1 MSTEYTGPDG
11 KPWVPPTADE
21 LIAKGSAAV
30 KTEFLRPVPPLE
42 DKAAVVDDDKA
53 EAGKRGDGGSD
64 KKRTGKSRR
73 ALAKE
78 KKAARESGADLCSAF
93 SKGACTFGDK
103 CRYSHNV
110 DSYLRTKQPDLPGTC
125 PFIAA
130 GKDRCPHGIMC
141 RYLGTHP
148 PTPDTEEN
156 KLLPALTPEAAQEL
170 EARNATPGV
179 NDGVLE
185 LPVPSTPGDPFGPDD
200 EVNQFCGWLKV
211 KLRKGQVRFDKSD
224 AVLKT
229 LGVKSSWRY
238 GKEGDDKLKAK
249 YGEKKDG
256 GKAPEAAG
264 EEKKEEDQTAEEAT
278 RDDDDEGGG
287 KRSKIDPDAG
297 AEGVDIKPRPAEKKT
312 IDFSGKLY
320 LAPLTTTGNLP
331 FRRVCKRYGVDIT
344 CGEMAMATNLL
355 QGHPAEWALLR
366 RHPSEDIFGAQVCGG
381 YSDSMSRC
389 MQLLEDE
396 VVSKGGLD
404 FIDVNMGC
412 PIDLVCNKGA
422 GSMLLEKPTRMEQ
435 LVRASAPLLS
445 CPLTLKTRMGYF
457 DNKRVAHEIIPKMAD
472 WGLAGMTL
480 HGRSRQQRYS
490 RLADWDYINQCARA
504 SPIPVIGNGDV
515 FNYHDYVKNV
525 EGQGVAT
532 CMIARGALIKP
543 WIFTEIK
550 ERRDWDI
557 SATER
562 LDMLKDYAAFGLE
575 HWGADARGVANTR
588 RFLLEWLSFL
598 HRYVPVGLLE
608 RLPVG
613 IHQRPPNYVGRSDLE
628 TLLSSPNSDDWVK
641 ITTMLLGPTPDNFSF
656 QPKHK
661 SNAYSKD
668 SKDVDQ
674 VQG

>member
-1 MSTEYTGPDG
+1 MSEFTGPDG
-11 KPWVPPTADE
+11 KPWVPPTADD

-30 KTEFLRPVPPLE
+30 KTEYLRPVPPLA
-42 DKAAVVDDDKA
+42 DTNANVVDDDKA
-53 EAGKRGDGGSD
+53 EAGKRGDGGVD

-73 ALAKE
+73 ALARE
-78 KKAARESGADLCSAF
+78 KKQARESGADLCSAF

-110 DSYLRTKQPDLPGTC
+110 ESYLRAKQPDLPGAC

-130 GKDRCPHGIMC
+130 GKEKCPHGVMC

-148 PTPDTEEN
+148 PVPDTEEN
-156 KLLPALTPEAAQEL
+156 KLLPALTPQTTAEL
-170 EARNATPGV
+170 KERNAAAGV
-179 NDGVLE
+179 NEGVLE
-185 LPVPSTPGDPFGPDD
+185 LPVPESPGGAFGPDD
-200 EVNQFCGWLKV
+200 EINQFCGWLKV
-211 KLRKGQVRFDKSD
+211 RLRKGQVRFDKAD
-224 AVLKT
+224 AVLKE
-229 LGVKSSWRY
+229 LGVESSWRY
-238 GKEGDDKLKAK
+238 GKEGDEKLRKK
-249 YGEKKDG
+249 WEKKDVVDPGEG
-256 GKAPEAAG
+256 GGDE
-264 EEKKEEDQTAEEAT
+264 T
-278 RDDDDEGGG
+278 REDDDDGGG
-287 KRSKIDPDAG
+287 KRSKIDPDNT
-297 AEGVDIKPRPAEKKT
+297 AEGVDVKLRPAEKKT
-312 IDFSGKLY
+312 IDFRGKLY

-331 FRRVCKRYGVDIT
+331 FRRICKRYGVDIT
-344 CGEMAMATNLL
+344 CGEMAMVTNLL
-355 QGHPAEWALLR
+355 QGQPAEWALLR

-396 VVSKGGLD
+396 IVSKGGLD
-404 FIDVNMGC
+404 FIDINMGC

-422 GSMLLEKPTRMEQ
+422 GSMLLEKPARMEQ

-457 DNKRVAHEIIPKMAD
+457 ANKRVAHEIIPKLVD

-504 SPIPVIGNGDV
+504 SPIQLIGNGDV
-515 FNYHDYVKNV
+515 FSYHDYVKNV

-608 RLPVG
+608 RMPVG

-628 TLLSSPNSDDWVK
+628 TLLSSPNSEDWVK

-661 SNAYSKD
+661 SNAYSKE
-668 SKDVDQ
+668 SDQ

>member
-1 MSTEYTGPDG
+1 MSEFTGPDG
-11 KPWVPPTADE
+11 KPWVPPTADD

-30 KTEFLRPVPPLE
+30 KTEYLRPVPPMA
-42 DKAAVVDDDKA
+42 DTNANVVDDDKA
-53 EAGKRGDGGSD
+53 EAGKRGDGGVD

-73 ALAKE
+73 ALARE
-78 KKAARESGADLCSAF
+78 KKQARESGADLCSAF

-110 DSYLRTKQPDLPGTC
+110 ESYLRAKQPDLPGAC

-130 GKDRCPHGIMC
+130 GKEKCPHGVMC

-148 PTPDTEEN
+148 AVPDTEEN
-156 KLLPALTPEAAQEL
+156 KLLPALTPQTTAEL
-170 EARNATPGV
+170 KERNAAAGV
-179 NDGVLE
+179 NEGVLE
-185 LPVPSTPGDPFGPDD
+185 LPVPESPGGAFGPDD
-200 EVNQFCGWLKV
+200 EINQFCGWLKV
-211 KLRKGQVRFDKSD
+211 RLRKGQVRFDKAD
-224 AVLKT
+224 AVLKE
-229 LGVKSSWRY
+229 LGVASSWRY
-238 GKEGDDKLKAK
+238 GKEGDEKLRKK
-249 YGEKKDG
+249 WEKKDVVDPGEG
-256 GKAPEAAG
+256 GGDE
-264 EEKKEEDQTAEEAT
+264 T
-278 RDDDDEGGG
+278 REDDDDGGG
-287 KRSKIDPDAG
+287 KRSKIDPDNT
-297 AEGVDIKPRPAEKKT
+297 AEGVDVKLRPAEKKT
-312 IDFSGKLY
+312 IDFRGKLY

-331 FRRVCKRYGVDIT
+331 FRRICKRYGVDIT
-344 CGEMAMATNLL
+344 CGEMAMVTNLL
-355 QGHPAEWALLR
+355 QGQPAEWALLR

-404 FIDVNMGC
+404 FIDINMGC

-422 GSMLLEKPTRMEQ
+422 GSMLLEKPARMEQ

-457 DNKRVAHEIIPKMAD
+457 DNKRVAHEIIPKMVD

-504 SPIPVIGNGDV
+504 SPIQLIGNGDV
-515 FNYHDYVKNV
+515 FTYHDYVKNV

-608 RLPVG
+608 RMPVG

-628 TLLSSPNSDDWVK
+628 TLLSSPNSEDWVK

-661 SNAYSKD
+661 SNAYSKE
-668 SKDVDQ
+668 SDQ

>member
-1 MSTEYTGPDG
+1 MSEFTGPDG
-11 KPWVPPTADE
+11 KPWVPPTADD

-30 KTEFLRPVPPLE
+30 KTEYLRPVPPLA
-42 DKAAVVDDDKA
+42 DTNANVVDDDKA
-53 EAGKRGDGGSD
+53 EAGKRGDGGVD

-73 ALAKE
+73 ALARE
-78 KKAARESGADLCSAF
+78 KKQARESGADLCSAF

-110 DSYLRTKQPDLPGTC
+110 ESYLRAKQPDLPGAC

-130 GKDRCPHGIMC
+130 GKEKCPHGVMC

-148 PTPDTEEN
+148 PVPDTEEN
-156 KLLPALTPEAAQEL
+156 KLLPALTPQTTAEL
-170 EARNATPGV
+170 KERNAAAGV
-179 NDGVLE
+179 NEGVLE
-185 LPVPSTPGDPFGPDD
+185 LPVPESPGGAFGPDD
-200 EVNQFCGWLKV
+200 EINQFCGWLKV
-211 KLRKGQVRFDKSD
+211 RLRKGQVRFDKAD
-224 AVLKT
+224 AVLKE
-229 LGVKSSWRY
+229 LGVESSWRY
-238 GKEGDDKLKAK
+238 GKEGDEKLRKK
-249 YGEKKDG
+249 WEKKDVVDPGEG
-256 GKAPEAAG
+256 GGDE
-264 EEKKEEDQTAEEAT
+264 T
-278 RDDDDEGGG
+278 REDDDDGGG
-287 KRSKIDPDAG
+287 KRSKIDPDNT
-297 AEGVDIKPRPAEKKT
+297 AEGVDVKLRPAEKKT
-312 IDFSGKLY
+312 IDFRGKLY

-331 FRRVCKRYGVDIT
+331 FRRICKRYGVDIT
-344 CGEMAMATNLL
+344 CGEMAMVTNLL
-355 QGHPAEWALLR
+355 QGQPAEWALLR
-366 RHPSEDIFGAQVCGG
+366 RHPCEDIFGAQVCGG

-396 VVSKGGLD
+396 IVSKGGLD
-404 FIDVNMGC
+404 FIDINMGC

-422 GSMLLEKPTRMEQ
+422 GSMLLEKPARMEQ

-457 DNKRVAHEIIPKMAD
+457 DNKRVAHEIIPKMVD

-504 SPIPVIGNGDV
+504 SPIQLIGNGDV
-515 FNYHDYVKNV
+515 FSYHDYVKNV

-532 CMIARGALIKP
+532 CMTARGALIKP

-608 RLPVG
+608 RMPVG

-628 TLLSSPNSDDWVK
+628 TLLSSPNSEDWVK

-661 SNAYSKD
+661 SNAYSKE
-668 SKDVDQ
+668 SDQ

>member
-1 MSTEYTGPDG
+1 MSEFTGPDG
-11 KPWVPPTADE
+11 KPWVPPTADD

-30 KTEFLRPVPPLE
+30 KTEYLRPVPPLA
-42 DKAAVVDDDKA
+42 DTNANVVDDDKA
-53 EAGKRGDGGSD
+53 EAGKRGDGGVD

-73 ALAKE
+73 ALARE
-78 KKAARESGADLCSAF
+78 KRQARESGADLCSAF

-110 DSYLRTKQPDLPGTC
+110 ESYLRAKQPDLPGTC

-130 GKDRCPHGIMC
+130 GKDKCPHGIMC

-148 PTPDTEEN
+148 PVPDTEEN
-156 KLLPALTPEAAQEL
+156 KLLPALTPQTTAEL
-170 EARNATPGV
+170 KERNAAPGV
-179 NDGVLE
+179 NEGVLE
-185 LPVPSTPGDPFGPDD
+185 LPVPESPGGPFGPDD
-200 EVNQFCGWLKV
+200 EINQFCGWLKV
-211 KLRKGQVRFDKSD
+211 RLRKGQVRFDKAD
-224 AVLKT
+224 ALLKE
-229 LGVKSSWRY
+229 LGVESSWRY
-238 GKEGDDKLKAK
+238 GKEGDEKLRKK
-249 YGEKKDG
+249 WEKKDVVNPG
-256 GKAPEAAG
+256 EGAG
-264 EEKKEEDQTAEEAT
+264 DET
-278 RDDDDEGGG
+278 REDDDEGGG
-287 KRSKIDPDAG
+287 KRSKIDPDNA
-297 AEGVDIKPRPAEKKT
+297 AEGVDVKLRSVEKKT
-312 IDFSGKLY
+312 IDFRGKLY

-331 FRRVCKRYGVDIT
+331 FRRICKRYGVDIT
-344 CGEMAMATNLL
+344 CGEMAMVTNLL
-355 QGHPAEWALLR
+355 QGQPAEWALLR

-404 FIDVNMGC
+404 FIDINMGC

-422 GSMLLEKPTRMEQ
+422 GSMLLEKPARMEQ

-457 DNKRVAHEIIPKMAD
+457 DNKRVAHEIIPKMVD

-504 SPIPVIGNGDV
+504 SPIQLIGNGDV
-515 FNYHDYVKNV
+515 FSYHDYVKNV

-608 RLPVG
+608 RMPVG

-628 TLLSSPNSDDWVK
+628 TLLSSPNSEDWVK

-661 SNAYSKD
+661 SNAYSKE
-668 SKDVDQ
+668 SDQ

>member
-1 MSTEYTGPDG
+1 MP
-11 KPWVPPTADE
+11 
-21 LIAKGSAAV
+21 
-30 KTEFLRPVPPLE
+30 
-42 DKAAVVDDDKA
+42 
-53 EAGKRGDGGSD
+53 
-64 KKRTGKSRR
+64 
-73 ALAKE
+73 
-78 KKAARESGADLCSAF
+78 
-93 SKGACTFGDK
+93 
-103 CRYSHNV
+103 
-110 DSYLRTKQPDLPGTC
+110 LPG
-125 PFIAA
+125 
-130 GKDRCPHGIMC
+130 HS
-141 RYLGTHP
+141 P
-148 PTPDTEEN
+148 PVPDTEEN
-156 KLLPALTPEAAQEL
+156 KLLPALTPQTSAEL
-170 EARNATPGV
+170 KERNAAAGV
-179 NDGVLE
+179 NEGVLE
-185 LPVPSTPGDPFGPDD
+185 LPVPESPGGAFGPDD
-200 EVNQFCGWLKV
+200 EINQFCGWLKV
-211 KLRKGQVRFDKSD
+211 RLRKGQVRFDKAD
-224 AVLKT
+224 AVLKE
-229 LGVKSSWRY
+229 LGVASSWRY
-238 GKEGDDKLKAK
+238 GKEGDEKLRKK
-249 YGEKKDG
+249 WEKKDVVDPGEG
-256 GKAPEAAG
+256 GGDE
-264 EEKKEEDQTAEEAT
+264 T
-278 RDDDDEGGG
+278 REDDDEGGG
-287 KRSKIDPDAG
+287 KRSKIDPDNT
-297 AEGVDIKPRPAEKKT
+297 AEGVDVKLRPAEKKT
-312 IDFSGKLY
+312 IDFRGKLY

-331 FRRVCKRYGVDIT
+331 FRRICKRYGVDIT
-344 CGEMAMATNLL
+344 CGEMAMVTNLL
-355 QGHPAEWALLR
+355 QGQPAEWALLR

-404 FIDVNMGC
+404 FIDINMGC

-422 GSMLLEKPTRMEQ
+422 GSMLLEKPARMEQ

-457 DNKRVAHEIIPKMAD
+457 DNKRVAHEIIPKMVD

-504 SPIPVIGNGDV
+504 SPIQLIGNGDV
-515 FNYHDYVKNV
+515 FSYHDYVKNV

-608 RLPVG
+608 RMPVG

-628 TLLSSPNSDDWVK
+628 TLLSSPNSEDWVK

-661 SNAYSKD
+661 SNAYRRRATRFRGEGKGKGSGASRKLARD
-668 SKDVDQ
+668 SRCHNKSINSPPPHKARTALYVSRVREVVENRKSHQVVRPGQPAPPLELPFKLPSVQHPSRVGANRVFEEPLARIAAYVQDDVEAGDE
-674 VQG
+674 VQGVRVQSRPRRVHQHDVVRVYVEVHSGSVPAL

>member
-1 MSTEYTGPDG
+1 MSEFTGPDG
-11 KPWVPPTADE
+11 KPWVPPTADD

-30 KTEFLRPVPPLE
+30 KTEYLRPVPPLA
-42 DKAAVVDDDKA
+42 DTNANVVDDDKA
-53 EAGKRGDGGSD
+53 EAGKRGDGGVD

-73 ALAKE
+73 ALARE
-78 KKAARESGADLCSAF
+78 KKQARESGADLCSAF

-110 DSYLRTKQPDLPGTC
+110 ESYLRAKQPDLPGAC

-130 GKDRCPHGIMC
+130 GKEKCPHGVMC

-148 PTPDTEEN
+148 PVPDTEEN
-156 KLLPALTPEAAQEL
+156 KLLPALTPQTTAEL
-170 EARNATPGV
+170 KERNAAAGV
-179 NDGVLE
+179 NEGVLE
-185 LPVPSTPGDPFGPDD
+185 LPVPESPGGAFGPDD
-200 EVNQFCGWLKV
+200 EINQFCGWLKV
-211 KLRKGQVRFDKSD
+211 RLRKGQVRFDKAD
-224 AVLKT
+224 AVLKE
-229 LGVKSSWRY
+229 LGVESSWRY
-238 GKEGDDKLKAK
+238 GKEGDEKLRKK
-249 YGEKKDG
+249 WEKKDVVDPGEG
-256 GKAPEAAG
+256 GGDE
-264 EEKKEEDQTAEEAT
+264 T
-278 RDDDDEGGG
+278 REDDDDGGG
-287 KRSKIDPDAG
+287 KRSKIDPDNT
-297 AEGVDIKPRPAEKKT
+297 AEGVDVKLRPAEKKT
-312 IDFSGKLY
+312 IDFRGKLY

-331 FRRVCKRYGVDIT
+331 FRRICKRYGVDIT
-344 CGEMAMATNLL
+344 CGEMAMVTNLL
-355 QGHPAEWALLR
+355 QGQPAEWALLR

-396 VVSKGGLD
+396 IVSKGGLD
-404 FIDVNMGC
+404 FIDINMGC

-422 GSMLLEKPTRMEQ
+422 GSMLLEKPARMEQ

-457 DNKRVAHEIIPKMAD
+457 DNKRVAHEIIPKMVD

-504 SPIPVIGNGDV
+504 SPIQLIGNGDV
-515 FNYHDYVKNV
+515 FSYHDYVKNV

-608 RLPVG
+608 RMPVG

-628 TLLSSPNSDDWVK
+628 TLLSSPNSEDWVK

-661 SNAYSKD
+661 SNAYSKE
-668 SKDVDQ
+668 SDQ